1 MKRKLSLLMVLM
13 MVLTLIPAMP
23 SFAATESTVDTIST
37 TEDAI
42 VEDFSITID
51 TKATGITT
59 PGVFELALSDNAEWL
74 DDAPNGY
81 AITSVQ
87 VTGSPASVTQADI
100 YDSNKPLYVISD
112 PAGKSIVQLRLK
124 NTVPANESGA
134 IVIKGKVDLGGAEET
149 EQKVTVRNVTTTGIT
164 QETKVYAVVEGSG
177 DFLSRTLEE
186 AETRVRGTVTGAQFE
201 VRESSNGVLG
211 ANKTATFKL
220 PKDTEWTTGTVVT
233 FNDDSITVTDDML
246 SDDGRLLTLNVSGT
260 GDVDRITITP
270 EVVLTKDAKLGE
282 IKVTMG
288 STISDADALT
298 IIEYVDY
305 GVTAEVE
312 EVKTIVAGNVEE
324 DNDDQEVVITLDAAS
339 DSFNASRPIDFVVNG
354 GSLKITKIDTSLN
367 GIEAP
372 GFISDEND
380 NVDDDY
386 MDEFSLTPKTASDD
400 IEITAYLR
408 ADWDTV
414 GDMTLSIS
422 GGVDKQDV
430 VIAKVVAPVTVTT
443 KAGNKAVADVV
454 VGLQAQDA
462 PEITLTET
470 QAGSLQE
477 GYYVLEAANNR
488 YSDIEFVESKLDI
501 DVDGDIEVDDIYVSE
516 DDPSQLIVH
525 IDGDSSEASTI
536 TVKGLQVTLDRSVP
550 YGTVD
555 YKLVAVITDIDA
567 DDPNY
572 GQIDPDMDPED
583 GIDNENKGTIV
594 AKIPFLNVV
603 TEVQTARQQKT
614 VFTLDS
620 ATYTVGAE
628 TRTLDAAPY
637 ISNNRTMLPI
647 GTVAQLAGA
656 TLNYSPSTRTAVFTK
671 DNLVVSMNLDTNI
684 LLVNGSP
691 VPMDAKPEI
700 VNSRAFVPVVYV
712 AQAFGIQ
719 NGIDI
724 VYDAASRTVTLF
736 PNAQ

>member
-1 MKRKLSLLMVLM
+1 

-74 DDAPNGY
+74 DDAPNRY

-87 VTGSPASVTQADI
+87 VTGSEASVTQDDI
-100 YDSNKPLYVISD
+100 YDSSKPLYVISD

-124 NTVPANESGA
+124 NAVPANESGA

-164 QETKVYAVVEGSG
+164 QETKVYAVVSGSG
-177 DFLSRTLEE
+177 DFLSRTLEG
-186 AETRVRGTVTGAQFE
+186 AKTRVRGTVTGAQFE

-220 PKDTEWTTGTVVT
+220 PKDTEWTTDTVVT
-233 FNDDSITVTDDML
+233 FNDSPITVTSAML
-246 SDDGRLLTLNVSGT
+246 SDDNRLLTLNVSGT

-270 EVVLTKDAKLGE
+270 KVVLTKDAKFGE

-288 STISDADALT
+288 SAISDADALT
-298 IIEYVDY
+298 IIKYVDY

-324 DNDDQEVVITLDAAS
+324 DNDDQEVVITLDAANA
-339 DSFNASRPIDFVVNG
+339 SFNASRPIDFVVNG
-354 GSLKITKIDTSLN
+354 GSIKITEIDTSLR

-372 GFISDEND
+372 EFISDENED
-380 NVDDDY
+380 VNDDY
-386 MDEFSLTPKTASDD
+386 MDEFSLTPKTASED
-400 IEITAYLR
+400 IEITGYLR

-422 GGVDKQDV
+422 GGVDKQEI

-443 KAGNKAVADVV
+443 KAGNKDVADVV
-454 VGLQAQDA
+454 IGLQAQDA

-477 GYYVLEAANNR
+477 GYYILEAANNR
-488 YSDIEFVESKLDI
+488 YSAIEFVESKLDI

-555 YKLVAVITDIDA
+555 YKLVAVIEDIDSTN
-567 DDPNY
+567 DNY

-620 ATYTVGAE
+620 TTYTVGAE

>member
-74 DDAPNGY
+74 DDDAKP
-81 AITSVQ
+81 AITSIELKGQQ
-87 VTGSPASVTQADI
+87 VLTGNDI
-100 YDSNKPLYVISD
+100 YGSDKPLYVISN

-124 NTVPANESGA
+124 NIVPANEPGA

-177 DFLSRTLEE
+177 DFLSRTLEG
-186 AETRVRGTVTGAQFE
+186 AKTRVRGTVTGAQFE

-220 PKDTEWTTGTVVT
+220 PKDTKWGTGTVVT
-233 FNDDSITVTDDML
+233 FNDDSNTVTDAML
-246 SDDGRLLTLNVSGT
+246 SDDGRLLTLDVSGT

-270 EVVLTKDAKLGE
+270 EVVLTKDAKFGE

-298 IIEYVDY
+298 IIKYVDY

-324 DNDDQEVVITLDAAS
+324 DNDDQEVVITLDAANA
-339 DSFNASRPIDFVVNG
+339 SFNASRPIDFVVNG
-354 GSLKITKIDTSLN
+354 GSLKITKIDTSLR

-372 GFISDEND
+372 GFISDKNED
-380 NVDDDY
+380 PDDDY
-386 MDEFSLTPKTASDD
+386 MDEFSLTPKTADDD

-488 YSDIEFVESKLDI
+488 YSAIEFVESKLDI

-555 YKLVAVITDIDA
+555 YKLVAVIEDIDA
-567 DDPNY
+567 DKENY

-719 NGIDI
+719 NGTDI
-724 VYDAASRTVTLF
+724 VYYAAARTVTLF